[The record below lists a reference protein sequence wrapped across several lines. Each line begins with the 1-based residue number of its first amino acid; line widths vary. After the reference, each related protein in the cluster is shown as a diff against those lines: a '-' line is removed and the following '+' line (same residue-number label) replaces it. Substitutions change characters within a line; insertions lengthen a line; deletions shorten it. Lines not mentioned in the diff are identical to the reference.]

1 MMYPFMTLPD
11 GTEIVHSQTL
21 PNGEVKVYA
30 EKPDAKDCFHHATC
44 FLPEYKW
51 QDVYG
56 FSKNELSHLDEII
69 HSTANLILEF
79 TADTKKGPA
88 EASPFFFCVIRAG
101 AGLWASPRSRSGR

>member
-44 FLPEYKW
+44 FLPEYTW

-69 HSTANLILEF
+69 HSTANLSLEF
-79 TADTKKGPA
+79 AADTQKGPA
-88 EASPFFFCVIRAG
+88 EASPFFFVRGQGRQA
-101 AGLWASPRSRSGR
+101 AAS

>member
-51 QDVYG
+51 QPVSSPNTSG
-56 FSKNELSHLDEII
+56 KM
-69 HSTANLILEF
+69 STA
-79 TADTKKGPA
+79 
-88 EASPFFFCVIRAG
+88 
-101 AGLWASPRSRSGR
+101 SRRTN